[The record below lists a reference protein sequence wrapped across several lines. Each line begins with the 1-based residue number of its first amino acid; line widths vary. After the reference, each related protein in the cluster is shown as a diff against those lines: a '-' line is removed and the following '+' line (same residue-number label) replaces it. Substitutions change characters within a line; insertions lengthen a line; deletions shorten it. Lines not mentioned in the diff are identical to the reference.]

1 MSAQT
6 LLRFSTAGSVD
17 DGKSTLIG
25 RLLFDSRA
33 VMEDQVATLART
45 TVRHGGKG
53 LDGFR
58 RRRLPVRNAAAD
70 LGDEILEQPLS
81 VLGVR
86 DFGVELHAEH
96 AKLVVGH
103 GGNGAI
109 FGRPEH
115 FETVWQRVN
124 RIAVADPHAA
134 VDRKS

>member
-1 MSAQT
+1 MHAILAERVGAQ
-6 LLRFSTAGSVD
+6 F
-17 DGKSTLIG
+17 
-25 RLLFDSRA
+25 
-33 VMEDQVATLART
+33 
-45 TVRHGGKG
+45 VRHRGIDAAAHEEQHVFRLADLRPDVRLDR

-134 VDRKS
+134 VDRES